1 MPIYLSGQPDNL
13 KGGEFMKMKLI
24 KLAISLVVVG
34 GVIFAITK
42 FLPWKQIDF
51 AVRHPVLVSG
61 LQSAYNDEHQ
71 KADKNLLERQLVP
84 LAPTVSP
91 KE

>member
-1 MPIYLSGQPDNL
+1 
-13 KGGEFMKMKLI
+13 MKMKLI

-71 KADKNLLERQLVP
+71 KADKNLFKSSFQIFLFLNNLISYV
-84 LAPTVSP
+84 L
-91 KE
+91 KF